1 MHSGELVRVDLSSG
15 KISRVPISGEVLKD
29 YLGGRGLNMRL
40 LFPFLSRPGDPFD
53 PKSPI
58 VMSPGLMCGIPSLGS
73 RMNISARS
81 PESGYLGD
89 SNIGGELGAELKAS
103 GIDCLFIVGQSST
116 PVYLWV
122 HDREVEI
129 RDAARLWGKDTV
141 QTQKEIR
148 KELQDDRAKVGCIG
162 EAGENKVRFAGIR
175 TGLKNSAGR
184 TGMGAVMGA
193 KRLKAVAVRGTQD
206 IPLEDPEGYLNCYQ
220 EIYSNL
226 LQRRWV
232 KALGRWGTP
241 LLMKNSNDLGF
252 LRVRNNQ
259 LTTFGKQGEALDAEH
274 LDHYSTGMVSCA
286 SCPAHC
292 RHRYQILEGP
302 YAGTMGEGPEY
313 ASIGS
318 MGSTLGNGNLE
329 SAIYATELC
338 NRYGLDTI
346 STGSYIAWAMEL
358 YQRKIID
365 DSTVGY
371 PLRWGDQKAIIKL
384 IHQIAH
390 RDGFGNILADG
401 VFASEIFGTE
411 GSGFLLQVK
420 NLPIEMTDER
430 APKSFALGMAT
441 ATRGACHM
449 RSRPSLDVIGLPET
463 LLKDLYGGEVSA
475 SYLDYHGKG
484 RMVWWHERLNALCD
498 ALGVC
503 RFLSVFSSPHAPQ
516 AEQFSELLYRAFGEK
531 FSSEDLWD
539 VGERIC
545 TLERMILIGN
555 GLDKDNDTLPSRYF
569 DEPIQ
574 GGPAQGEMIDR
585 TRFNEMLEEYYYLHG
600 WDNLG
605 VPQES
610 TLKRLGL
617 GEITSINARHHED

>member
-1 MHSGELVRVDLSSG
+1 
-15 KISRVPISGEVLKD
+15 
-29 YLGGRGLNMRL
+29 
-40 LFPFLSRPGDPFD
+40 
-53 PKSPI
+53 
-58 VMSPGLMCGIPSLGS
+58 
-73 RMNISARS
+73 
-81 PESGYLGD
+81 
-89 SNIGGELGAELKAS
+89 
-103 GIDCLFIVGQSST
+103 
-116 PVYLWV
+116 
-122 HDREVEI
+122 
-129 RDAARLWGKDTV
+129 
-141 QTQKEIR
+141 
-148 KELQDDRAKVGCIG
+148 
-162 EAGENKVRFAGIR
+162 
-175 TGLKNSAGR
+175 
-184 TGMGAVMGA
+184 
-193 KRLKAVAVRGTQD
+193 
-206 IPLEDPEGYLNCYQ
+206 
-220 EIYSNL
+220 
-226 LQRRWV
+226 
-232 KALGRWGTP
+232 
-241 LLMKNSNDLGF
+241 
-252 LRVRNNQ
+252 
-259 LTTFGKQGEALDAEH
+259 
-274 LDHYSTGMVSCA
+274 
-286 SCPAHC
+286 
-292 RHRYQILEGP
+292 
-302 YAGTMGEGPEY
+302 
-313 ASIGS
+313 

-401 VFASEIFGTE
+401 VFASEVFGTE
-411 GSGFLLQVK
+411 GSGFLLQIK

-463 LLKDLYGGEVSA
+463 LLKDLYGGEVSS
-475 SYLDYHGKG
+475 SYLDYRGKG
-484 RMVWWHERLNALCD
+484 RMVWWQERLNALCD

-503 RFLSVFSSPHAPQ
+503 RFLSVFSSPNAPQ

-574 GGPAQGEMIDR
+574 EGPAQGEVIDR
-585 TRFNEMLEEYYYLHG
+585 TQFNEMLEEYYYLHG
-600 WDNLG
+600 WDSLG

-617 GEITSINARHHED
+617 GEITSINTRQNED

>member
-1 MHSGELVRVDLSSG
+1 MHSGELVRVDLDSG
-15 KISRVPISGEVLKD
+15 KINRIPISKEVLKD

-40 LFPFLSRPGDPFD
+40 LFPFLSRPGNPFD
-53 PKSPI
+53 PASPI
-58 VMSPGLMCGIPSLGS
+58 VMSPGLMCGIPSLGA

-89 SNIGGELGAELKAS
+89 SNIGGELGAEFKAS
-103 GIDCLFIVGQSST
+103 GIDSLFIVGQSNA

-122 HDREVEI
+122 HDQEVEI
-129 RDAARLWGKDTV
+129 RDATLLWGKDTV
-141 QTQKEIR
+141 ETQIEIR
-148 KELQDDRAKVGCIG
+148 KELQDDRIKVGCIG

-184 TGMGAVMGA
+184 TGMGAAMGA

-206 IPLEDPEGYLNCYQ
+206 IELKDPQTYLECYQ
-220 EIYSNL
+220 KVYSNL

-241 LLMKNSNDLGF
+241 LLMQYANDLGF
-252 LRVRNNQ
+252 LGVRNNQ
-259 LTTFGKQGEALDAEH
+259 LTTFGKQGKALEAEH
-274 LDHYSTGMVSCA
+274 LDQYSKGMVSCA
-286 SCPAHC
+286 GCPAHC
-292 RHRYQILEGP
+292 RHRYQILTGP
-302 YAGTMGEGPEY
+302 YAGTTGEGPEY

-318 MGSTLGNGNLE
+318 MGSTLGNEDLE

-365 DSTVGY
+365 DSIVGY
-371 PLRWGDQKAIIKL
+371 PLHWGNQKAIIRL
-384 IHQIAH
+384 IHQIA
-390 RDGFGNILADG
+390 RREGFGEVLAEG
-401 VFASEIFGTE
+401 VFASEAFGTE
-411 GSGFLLQVK
+411 GSKFLLQIK

-463 LLKDLYGGEVSA
+463 LLENLYGGKVSS
-475 SYLDYHGKG
+475 SYLDYRGKG

-516 AEQFSELLYRAFGEK
+516 AEQFSDLLYQAFGEK
-531 FSSEDLWD
+531 FSAEELWD
-539 VGERIC
+539 IGERIC

-555 GLDKDNDTLPSRYF
+555 GLGKPDDTLPSRYF

-574 GGPAQGEMIDR
+574 GGPAEGEVIDR
-585 TRFNEMLEEYYYLHG
+585 SQFNEMLEEYYSLHG
-600 WDNLG
+600 WDKRG
-605 VPQES
+605 VPQAS
-610 TLKRLGL
+610 TLRRLGL
-617 GEITSINARHHED
+617 KDITSVDAIHNED